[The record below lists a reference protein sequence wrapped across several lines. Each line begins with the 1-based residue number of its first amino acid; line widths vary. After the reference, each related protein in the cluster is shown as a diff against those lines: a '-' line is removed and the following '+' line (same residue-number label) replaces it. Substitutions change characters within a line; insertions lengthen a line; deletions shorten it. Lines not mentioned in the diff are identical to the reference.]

1 MQYRKKIRLII
12 IMAFVICSLSA
23 CAGKAAPGDTV
34 PKDDTIS
41 WEALEAVKEASPD
54 EIDSIRFTVSTE
66 GGAVGDE
73 ITDADVIQEIY
84 SLLCNLSLG
93 KKTDMGVYDAG
104 LYLEVVMGEEKA
116 TFDFELDILV
126 LDVETRYEV
135 NNLGPLKRYLQ
146 SLLPEE

>member
-12 IMAFVICSLSA
+12 IMAIVICSLSA
-23 CAGKAAPGDTV
+23 CAGKEAPGDTV

-93 KKTDMGVYDAG
+93 KKTYKGVDEAV
-104 LYLEVVMGEEKA
+104 LYLEVVMG
-116 TFDFELDILV
+116 
-126 LDVETRYEV
+126 
-135 NNLGPLKRYLQ
+135 
-146 SLLPEE
+146 